1 MQAAGVGLAG
11 VAAGGVLAGLAADG
25 DLAGVA
31 GARRAA
37 VACGVATGPTATSMK
52 GNGLAGACRREKLGA
67 LVGWEDGD
75 HLSFSDRSGQGHY
88 STSKGWARATLWI
101 HTRLQPIHR

>member
-37 VACGVATGPTATSMK
+37 VACGVATGPTATSME
-52 GNGLAGACRREKLGA
+52 GNGPAGACRREKLGA

-75 HLSFSDRSGQGHY
+75 HLSFSIWTGPLQHKQGVGASNNMEPHT
-88 STSKGWARATLWI
+88 STA
-101 HTRLQPIHR
+101 HT